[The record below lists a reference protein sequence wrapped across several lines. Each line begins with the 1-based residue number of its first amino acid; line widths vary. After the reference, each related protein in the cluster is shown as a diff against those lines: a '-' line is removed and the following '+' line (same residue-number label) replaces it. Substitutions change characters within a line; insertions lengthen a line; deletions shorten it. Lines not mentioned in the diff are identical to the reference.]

1 MKPINLD
8 NSPCSPISS
17 NCVIWQ
23 GPDIPC
29 IKLCNGDTVS
39 DVVYKLGMEL
49 CNIMDLLDVN
59 GYDLSCF
66 DLASCKPQNIQ
77 ELIQFLIGRI
87 CDLEAVNAAEAAI
100 PTTTGSAAR
109 SSGAD
114 TLVTVAS
121 CFVVGT
127 TTVMTIAEYAQAMGT
142 RICGIIDQIAIINNQ
157 ISNLNTRVTVLEG
170 ATTPVFTMPSISVD
184 CTLSTIIV
192 SPGTYTIT
200 EVLDALVNDNT
211 YGYCA
216 LTSTTGLPS
225 AILAAV
231 QSQCIVDTDTSLVYG
246 TPFSIAYLGQW
257 VPIASTDTV
266 ADAINN
272 IWIALCDVYQYVSS
286 LTFTGST
293 TSTIALSVSTGPA
306 YSFSAKILDTGWVD
320 LNGFGYYSGTTGSTL
335 VPQARRIG
343 NVVYFRGLLVV
354 PIDDGTGSVLG
365 WNYSFGPAVDTYYLS
380 TTVTPASVGAGS
392 VVTSAAGSITFNQ
405 GVSVIPTSIMATGEL
420 FDNGYSTN
428 FLIGARPVEID
439 AAPVTSTI
447 LSGLFNISISE
458 NKLLTISLPKNAEQ
472 NAFSG
477 TGAFNTSHLN
487 YIVSHVIAG
496 DNVPKF
502 DNANT
507 NVNSNTGAGTIAL
520 DLEYDATLVY
530 PFTCNANNEQQVAG
544 FRMQLDGLVAYID
557 PCTTDIPTPIV
568 CP

>member
-87 CDLEAVNAAEAAI
+87 CALEAVDAAAAAT
-100 PTTTGSAAR
+100 PTTTGTTR
-109 SSGAD
+109 STTAD
-114 TLVTVAS
+114 TLVTVAP
-121 CFVVGT
+121 CFVVGS
-127 TTVMTIAEYAQAMGT
+127 TTVMTIAEYAQAMGA
-142 RICGIIDQIAIINNQ
+142 RICSIVDQITIINNQ
-157 ISNLNTRVTVLEG
+157 INNLDIRVTALET
-170 ATTPVFTMPSISVD
+170 APAPVFTMPSISVD

-192 SPGTYTIT
+192 APGTYTIT

-225 AILAAV
+225 DILAAV
-231 QSQCIVDTDTSLVYG
+231 QSQCIVDTDASLVYG
-246 TPFSIAYLGQW
+246 TPFSVAYLGQW

-272 IWIALCDVYQYVSS
+272 IWVALCDVYQYVSLLS
-286 LTFTGST
+286 FTGST
-293 TSTIALSVSTGPA
+293 TSTIQLSVSTGPA
-306 YSFSAKILDTGWVD
+306 YSLSAKILDTGWVD
-320 LNGFGYYSGTTGSTL
+320 LDGFGYYSGTTGSTV

-343 NVVYFRGLLVV
+343 NVVHFRGLLVI

-365 WNYSFGPAVDTYYLS
+365 WNYGFAPAVDTYYLS

-392 VVTSAAGSITFNQ
+392 VVTSSAGSVTFNQ
-405 GVSVIPTSIMATGEL
+405 GNSVIPASIMGAGEV
-420 FDNGYSTN
+420 FDNNYGTN
-428 FLIGARPVEID
+428 FLIGTRPVEVD
-439 AAPVTSTI
+439 GAPVTSTI
-447 LSGLFNISISE
+447 LSGLFNISISA
-458 NKLLTISLPKNAEQ
+458 NKLLTVSLPKNAEQ

-477 TGAFNTSHLN
+477 TGGFSTSHLN
-487 YIVSHVIAG
+487 YIVSHVTIG
-496 DNVPKF
+496 DYVPLF
-502 DNANT
+502 NNANT
-507 NVNSNTGAGTIAL
+507 NVNSNVAAGTISL
-520 DLEYDATLVY
+520 NMEYDAALRY
-530 PFTCNANNEQQVAG
+530 PFSCNANDETQVAG
-544 FRMQLDGLVAYID
+544 FRIQLDGLVAYID

>member
-1 MKPINLD
+1 MKPLNLD

-29 IKLCNGDTVS
+29 IKLCKGDTVS

-49 CNIMDLLDVN
+49 CNIMELLDVN

-77 ELIQFLIGRI
+77 ELIQFLIERI
-87 CDLEAVNAAEAAI
+87 CALEDVDAAVAATPAG
-100 PTTTGSAAR
+100 TTKSTS
-109 SSGAD
+109 AD
-114 TLVTVAS
+114 TLVTVAP
-121 CFVVGT
+121 CFVIGT
-127 TTVMTIAEYAQAMGT
+127 TTVMPVSEYAIAMGT
-142 RICGIIDQIAIINNQ
+142 RICSIIDQITIINNQ
-157 ISNLNTRVTVLEG
+157 ITNLDIRVTTLET
-170 ATTPVFTMPSISVD
+170 APAPVFTVPSISVD

-192 SPGTYTIT
+192 SPGTYTLT

-246 TPFSIAYLGQW
+246 TPFSVAYLGQW
-257 VPIASTDTV
+257 VPIASTNTI

-272 IWIALCDVYQYVSS
+272 IWISLCDVYQYVSS

-439 AAPVTSTI
+439 AAPATSTI

-477 TGAFNTSHLN
+477 TGAFDTSHLN

-502 DNANT
+502 DNVNT

-520 DLEYDATLVY
+520 DLEYNATLTY
-530 PFTCNANNEQQVAG
+530 PFTCNANNEQQVGG
-544 FRMQLDGLVAYID
+544 FRIQLDGLVAYID

>member
-1 MKPINLD
+1 MKPLNLD

-29 IKLCNGDTVS
+29 IKLCTGDTVS
-39 DVVYKLGMEL
+39 DVIHKLATEL

-77 ELIQFLIGRI
+77 ELIQFLIERI
-87 CDLEAVNAAEAAI
+87 CALEDVDAVVAAA
-100 PTTTGSAAR
+100 PVGQAR
-109 SSGAD
+109 STTAE
-114 TLVTVAS
+114 TLVTVAP
-121 CFVVGT
+121 CFVIGT
-127 TTVMTIAEYAQAMGT
+127 TTVMTIPEYAQAMGT
-142 RICGIIDQIAIINNQ
+142 RICSIIDQITIINNQ
-157 ISNLNTRVTVLEG
+157 ITNLDIRVTTLET
-170 ATTPVFTMPSISVD
+170 APVPVFTVPSISID

-192 SPGTYTIT
+192 SPGTYTLT

-216 LTSTTGLPS
+216 LRSTTGLP
-225 AILAAV
+225 ADILAAV
-231 QSQCIVDTDTSLVYG
+231 QSQCIVDTDSSLVYG
-246 TPFSIAYLGQW
+246 TPFSVAYLGSW
-257 VPIASTDTV
+257 VPIASTNTV

-272 IWIALCDVYQYVSS
+272 IWISLCDVYQYVSS
-286 LTFTGST
+286 LSFTGST
-293 TSTIALSVSTGPA
+293 TSTINLSVSTGPA
-306 YSFSAKILDTGWVD
+306 YTFSAKILDTGWVN
-320 LNGFGYYSGTTGSTL
+320 LNGFGYYSGTTGSTV

-343 NVVYFRGLLVV
+343 NIVYFRGLLVV

-365 WNYSFGPAVDTYYLS
+365 WNYGFGPAVDSYYLS
-380 TTVTPASVGAGS
+380 NTVTPASVGAGS
-392 VVTSAAGSITFNQ
+392 VATSAAGSVTFNQ
-405 GVSVIPTSIMATGEL
+405 GTSVIPTSIMATGEL
-420 FDNGYSTN
+420 FDNTYATN
-428 FLIGARPVEID
+428 FLIGTRPIQVD
-439 AAPVTSTI
+439 GSPVTSSI
-447 LSGLFNISISE
+447 LSGLFNVSINE

-477 TGAFNTSHLN
+477 TGAFDTSHLN
-487 YIVSHVIAG
+487 YIISHVVAG

-520 DLEYDATLVY
+520 DLEYDATLTY
-530 PFTCNANNEQQVAG
+530 PFTCNANNEQQVGG
-544 FRMQLDGLVAYID
+544 FRIQLDGLVAYID

>member
-87 CDLEAVNAAEAAI
+87 CDLEAVNAAEIAI
-100 PTTTGSAAR
+100 PTATGTTR
-109 SSGAD
+109 STTAD
-114 TLVTVAS
+114 TLVTVAP
-121 CFVVGT
+121 CFVIGT
-127 TTVMTIAEYAQAMGT
+127 TTVMTIAEYAQAMGA
-142 RICGIIDQIAIINNQ
+142 RICSIVDQIVIINNQ
-157 ISNLNTRVTVLEG
+157 ITNLDIRVTALE
-170 ATTPVFTMPSISVD
+170 TVPPPVFTVPSISVD

-216 LTSTTGLPS
+216 LRSTTGLP
-225 AILAAV
+225 ADILAAV

-246 TPFSIAYLGQW
+246 TPFSVAYLGQW
-257 VPIASTDTV
+257 IPIASTNTV

-272 IWIALCDVYQYVSS
+272 IWIALCDVYQYTDS
-286 LTFTGST
+286 LAFTGST

-320 LNGFGYYSGTTGSTL
+320 LNGFGYYSGTTGTT
-335 VPQARRIG
+335 VAPQARRIG
-343 NVVYFRGLLVV
+343 NIVYFRGLLVV

-380 TTVTPASVGAGS
+380 NTVTPASVGAGS

-405 GVSVIPTSIMATGEL
+405 GVSVIPTSIMGAGEL
-420 FDNGYSTN
+420 FDNAYATN
-428 FLIGARPVEID
+428 FLIGTRPIQVD
-439 AAPVTSTI
+439 GSPVTSSI

-477 TGAFNTSHLN
+477 TGAFDTSHLN

-520 DLEYDATLVY
+520 DLEYDATLTY

-544 FRMQLDGLVAYID
+544 FRIQLDGLVAYID

>member
-477 TGAFNTSHLN
+477 TGAFDTSHLN

>member
-1 MKPINLD
+1 MKPLNLD

-29 IKLCNGDTVS
+29 IKLCTGDTVS

-49 CNIMDLLDVN
+49 CNIMELLDVN

-77 ELIQFLIGRI
+77 ELIQFLIERI
-87 CDLEAVNAAEAAI
+87 CALEDVDAAAAATTSVNQ
-100 PTTTGSAAR
+100 AR
-109 SSGAD
+109 STSAD

-142 RICGIIDQIAIINNQ
+142 RICGIIDQITIINSQ
-157 ISNLNTRVTVLEG
+157 INNLNIRVTTLENAPTPTFTIPSFTLGCNIGTLTVGSLQFINIVLEEFINDVWCNYYT
-170 ATTPVFTMPSISVD
+170 AT
-184 CTLSTIIV
+184 
-192 SPGTYTIT
+192 GTTTDLINAVNAICIT
-200 EVLDALVNDNT
+200 DTDLQL
-211 YGYCA
+211 
-216 LTSTTGLPS
+216 TTGTQFLTNANWIQTGS
-225 AILAAV
+225 Y
-231 QSQCIVDTDTSLVYG
+231 S
-246 TPFSIAYLGQW
+246 
-257 VPIASTDTV
+257 TV

-272 IWIALCDVYQYVSS
+272 LWVALCDVYQYNSS

-293 TSTIALSVSTGPA
+293 TSTIKLDVSTGPA
-306 YSFSAKILDTGWVD
+306 HVFSAKIIDTGWVD

-520 DLEYDATLVY
+520 DLEYDATLIY

>member
-1 MKPINLD
+1 MKPLNLD

-29 IKLCNGDTVS
+29 IKLCKGDTVS

-49 CNIMDLLDVN
+49 CNIMELLDVN

-77 ELIQFLIGRI
+77 ELIQFLIERI
-87 CDLEAVNAAEAAI
+87 CALEDVDAAVAATPAG
-100 PTTTGSAAR
+100 TTKSTS
-109 SSGAD
+109 AD
-114 TLVTVAS
+114 TLVTVAP
-121 CFVVGT
+121 CFVIGT
-127 TTVMTIAEYAQAMGT
+127 TTVMPVSEYAIAMGT
-142 RICGIIDQIAIINNQ
+142 RICGIIDQITIINNQ
-157 ISNLNTRVTVLEG
+157 ITNLDIRVTTLET
-170 ATTPVFTMPSISVD
+170 APAPIFTVPSISVD

-192 SPGTYTIT
+192 SPGTYTLT
-200 EVLDALVNDNT
+200 EVLDALVNDDT

-216 LTSTTGLPS
+216 LTSTTGLAS
-225 AILAAV
+225 DILAAV

-246 TPFSIAYLGQW
+246 TPFSVAYLGQW
-257 VPIASTDTV
+257 VPIASTNTI

-272 IWIALCDVYQYVSS
+272 IWISLCDVYQYVSS

-477 TGAFNTSHLN
+477 TGAFDTSHLN

-502 DNANT
+502 DNVNT

-520 DLEYDATLVY
+520 DLEYDATLIY

-557 PCTTDIPTPIV
+557 PCTTDIPTPII

>member
-1 MKPINLD
+1 MKPLNLD

-29 IKLCNGDTVS
+29 IKLCKGDTVS

-49 CNIMDLLDVN
+49 CNIMELLDVN

-77 ELIQFLIGRI
+77 ELIQFLIERI
-87 CDLEAVNAAEAAI
+87 CALEDVDAAAAAT
-100 PTTTGSAAR
+100 PTTSVNQAR
-109 SSGAD
+109 SASAD
-114 TLVTVAS
+114 TLVTVAP
-121 CFVVGT
+121 CFVIGT
-127 TTVMTIAEYAQAMGT
+127 TTVMPVSEYAITIGT
-142 RICGIIDQIAIINNQ
+142 RICGIIDQITIINNQ
-157 ISNLNTRVTVLEG
+157 ITNLDIRVTTLET
-170 ATTPVFTMPSISVD
+170 APAPVFTVPSISVD

-192 SPGTYTIT
+192 SPGTYTLT

-216 LTSTTGLPS
+216 LTSTTGLAS
-225 AILAAV
+225 DILAAV

-246 TPFSIAYLGQW
+246 TPFSVAYLGQW

-306 YSFSAKILDTGWVD
+306 YTISAKVIDTGWVD
-320 LNGFGYYSGTTGSTL
+320 LDGFGFYTGADTDAL
-335 VPQARRIG
+335 RPRVRRIG
-343 NVVYFRGLLVV
+343 NVLHFKGQVMI
-354 PIDDGTGSVLG
+354 PIDDGGGAPLLWQYQNV
-365 WNYSFGPAVDTYYLS
+365 PPVDTYYLS
-380 TTVTPASVGAGS
+380 TTVTPASVGPGS
-392 VVTSAAGSITFNQ
+392 VIASASGLITFNQ
-405 GVSVIPTSIMATGEL
+405 GNSVIPTSVMGVAEL
-420 FDNGYSTN
+420 LDDGYTKNFTIGTRRIQIDNT
-428 FLIGARPVEID
+428 PD
-439 AAPVTSTI
+439 TS
-447 LSGLFNISISE
+447 S
-458 NKLLTISLPKNAEQ
+458 LLTTLGNLTITSSKTLAFALLKNGEQ
-472 NAFSG
+472 NIFSG
-477 TGAFNTSHLN
+477 TAAFDTSHLN
-487 YIVSHVIAG
+487 YIVSHVRSG
-496 DNVPKF
+496 EFVPKF

-507 NVNSNTGAGTIAL
+507 NVNSNALAGTIPL
-520 DLEYDATLVY
+520 NMEYDANLTY
-530 PFTCNANNEQQVAG
+530 PFSCNANDESNLGG
-544 FRMQLDGLVAYID
+544 FIFQLDGLIAYID

>member
-29 IKLCNGDTVS
+29 IKLCRGDTIS
-39 DVVYKLGMEL
+39 DVINKLAIEL

-77 ELIQFLIGRI
+77 ELIQFLIERI
-87 CDLEAVNAAEAAI
+87 CALEAVDAAAAAT
-100 PTTTGSAAR
+100 PTTTVNPAR
-109 SSGAD
+109 STSAD
-114 TLVTVAS
+114 TLVTVAP
-121 CFVVGT
+121 CFIVGT
-127 TTVMTIAEYAQAMGT
+127 TTVMTIVEYAQAMGT
-142 RICGIIDQIAIINNQ
+142 RICGIIDQITIINNQ
-157 ISNLNTRVTVLEG
+157 IGNLDIRVTALET
-170 ATTPVFTMPSISVD
+170 APTPVFTMPSISVD

-192 SPGTYTIT
+192 APGTYTIT

-231 QSQCIVDTDTSLVYG
+231 QSQCIVDTDASLVYG
-246 TPFSIAYLGQW
+246 TPFSVAYLGQW
-257 VPIASTDTV
+257 VPIASTNTV

-272 IWIALCDVYQYVSS
+272 IWIALCDVDQYVSS

-306 YSFSAKILDTGWVD
+306 YSLSAKILDTGWVD

-343 NVVYFRGLLVV
+343 NVVSFRGILVI

-365 WNYSFGPAVDTYYLS
+365 WNYGFGPAVDTYFLS

-392 VVTSAAGSITFNQ
+392 VVTSAAGSVTFNQ
-405 GVSVIPTSIMATGEL
+405 GVSVIPTSIMGAGEL
-420 FDNGYSTN
+420 FDNAYSTP
-428 FLIGARPVEID
+428 FLIGARPIQVD
-439 AAPVTSTI
+439 GVPVTSSI
-447 LSGLFNISISE
+447 LSGLFNISISA
-458 NKLLTISLPKNAEQ
+458 NKLLTVSLPKNAEQ

-477 TGAFNTSHLN
+477 TGGFSTSHLN
-487 YIVSHVIAG
+487 YIVSHVRLG
-496 DNVPKF
+496 DYVPSF

-507 NVNSNTGAGTIAL
+507 NVNSNVAAGTISLDMEYNAAL
-520 DLEYDATLVY
+520 TY
-530 PFTCNANNEQQVAG
+530 PFACNANDETQVAG
-544 FRMQLDGLVAYID
+544 FRIQLDGLFAYID